1 MGATMRTGRRRAG
14 ALSSALAFAAALA
27 LAGFAAPAGLGAQ
40 EQEIVIDEAA
50 LFGDEEAGIEELPES
65 QAGSAVSTFLK
76 TEAVRIGGRFTGSA
90 GADWTMLDPWGGS
103 PSLDERSFDA
113 TANGELFFDA
123 RPSEDFRVYGKA
135 KTSYPFTNTQ
145 TIGTSSVSTP
155 NIQVFELFSDF
166 NWEDRLFLRF
176 GKHTVKWGVGYF
188 WSPADVI
195 NLGRIDPLDPQAQR
209 EGPLSLRLHYPV
221 LGTQTNLWGYAVLP
235 AGDDPKP
242 EDIAAAAKLEFL
254 VAESWEIGLGGYYK
268 YEAPPKVVIT
278 ATGAIGEV
286 NLFGEGVAGWGRDR
300 KLVTAINFPATEIL
314 TTEQEEE
321 DIFFSGTAGFSWSHS
336 DSHVTLVGQYYY
348 EGNSYSDADRDKL
361 IERAR
366 FLEPALTAS
375 LGSSATNGLFKGLVA
390 GSGQHYAAV
399 SLSKS
404 ELLVEDLGFS
414 VFAMANLSDLSGTV
428 RPSLSYKLFDKANVE
443 LSAAFAFGDED
454 GEYVV
459 LADGT
464 ALTLGFKASLG
475 SGSF

>member
-1 MGATMRTGRRRAG
+1 
-14 ALSSALAFAAALA
+14 AL
-27 LAGFAAPAGLGAQ
+27 AAPAGLGAQ
-40 EQEIVIDEAA
+40 EQEIIIDEAA

-76 TEAVRIGGRFTGSA
+76 TEAVRIGGRFSGSV

-113 TANGELFFDA
+113 TAGGDLFFDA

-135 KTSYPFTNTQ
+135 KTSYPFTKTQ
-145 TIGTSSVSTP
+145 TVDTSTVSTP

-166 NWEDRLFLRF
+166 TWNDGLFLRF

-195 NLGRIDPLDPQAQR
+195 NLGRIDPLDPEAQR

-221 LGTQTNLWGYAVLP
+221 LGTQTNLWAYAVLP
-235 AGDDPKP
+235 SGSDPKP
-242 EDIAAAAKLEFL
+242 EEVAGAAKLEFL
-254 VAESWEIGLGGYYK
+254 VADSWEIGLGGYYK
-268 YEAPPKVVIT
+268 YESPPKAVLT

-286 NLFGEGVAGWGRDR
+286 NLFAEGVAGWGRDR
-300 KLVTAINFPATEIL
+300 KLVTAINFPAMDIL

-321 DIFFSGTAGFSWSHS
+321 GLFFSGTAGFSWSDS
-336 DSHVTLVGQYYY
+336 DSHLSLVGQYYY
-348 EGNSYSDADRDKL
+348 EANSYSDEDRKEL

-375 LGSSATNGLFKGLVA
+375 IGSTATKGLFKGLVA
-390 GSGQHYAAV
+390 GSGQHYAAA

-404 ELLVEDLGFS
+404 ELFVDDLSFS

-428 RPSLSYKLFDKANVE
+428 RPSLNYKLFDKASLE

-464 ALTLGFKASLG
+464 ALTLGLKASLG